1 MKKTK
6 REFYEEIKNLLTDK
20 AQIEFVESQ
29 IKAIDNRNE
38 KVKEKRAEK
47 AGNAGA
53 DIQARALTVLTDAGR
68 AITLPELVAGV
79 ANGDVTYTSSKVVY
93 YIRPLIEDGTIVKE
107 KVKVGDRKVMS
118 YKVAE

>member
-1 MKKTK
+1 MRKTK
-6 REFYEEIKNLLTDK
+6 REFYEEIKNLLTDA
-20 AQIEFVESQ
+20 AQIEFIDSQ

-47 AGNAGA
+47 ASECEA
-53 DIQARALTVLTDAGR
+53 DIQARAVAALRNAGR
-68 AITLPELVAGV
+68 AITLPELVAGIADNEV
-79 ANGDVTYTSSKVVY
+79 SYTSSKVVY
-93 YIRPLIEDGTIVKE
+93 YIRPLINDGTIIKE

>member
-20 AQIEFVESQ
+20 AQIEFVDAQ
-29 IKAIDNRNE
+29 IALIDKRNE

-47 AGNAGA
+47 ASGCEA
-53 DIQARALTVLTDAGR
+53 DIQARAVAALRNAGR

-79 ANGDVTYTSSKVVY
+79 ADNEVSYTSSKIVY

>member
-1 MKKTK
+1 MGKTK
-6 REFYEEIKNLLTDK
+6 RTFYEEIKNLLTDK
-20 AQIEFVESQ
+20 AQIEFVDAQ
-29 IKAIDNRNE
+29 IKAIDNCNE

-53 DIQARALTVLTDAGR
+53 DIQARAVATLRNAGR

-79 ANGDVTYTSSKVVY
+79 ADSEVSYTSSKVVY
-93 YIRPLIEDGTIVKE
+93 YIRPLVEDGTIVKE
-107 KVKVGDRKVMS
+107 KVKIGDRKVMS

>member
-1 MKKTK
+1 MRKTK

-47 AGNAGA
+47 ASECEA
-53 DIQARALTVLTDAGR
+53 DIQARAVAALRNTGR
-68 AITLPELVAGV
+68 AITLPELVAGIADNEV
-79 ANGDVTYTSSKVVY
+79 SYTSSKVVY
-93 YIRPLIEDGTIVKE
+93 YIRPLINDGTIIKE